1 MKRYL
6 LIIIIL
12 LGIFCSN
19 IMVFA
24 QENESEAYEITTE
37 EDSELS
43 SNSDITNEEL
53 ENAIIIGSGEEEQI
67 SILFLDGFAAYY
79 FSQLNKNFGNNYI
92 GSCSYTAAAMLL
104 SFYDTYWNDN
114 IIPEHYESQDK
125 NFPNTKL
132 IEDISESPGIKMESI
147 PHGTTKEQ
155 YKTIIDNDK
164 DEYFH
169 LKLIDIGLNIFDDY
183 ALFPSSVEELL
194 EYYLYNVVGFST
206 SEVTVERITAGNL
219 FDGITVREYVI
230 NKVTQGIPVFVSAT
244 SLGEGAHSYII
255 YDYDASTDE
264 LYCHLGGHYN
274 DENVLLTHVKFST
287 IDYTLFEGAVTI
299 NFTQNSQHSHSDNY
313 VDSEGN
319 TYCSCY
325 FSNCHPEHE
334 HRYKPFESTES
345 TLHTY
350 DCPCSPTTILQPHT
364 YTYAELDD
372 NMHIYKCT
380 KCEYQIEQNH
390 RWEKTYND
398 ETHTF
403 TCIDCGHV
411 KTDFHNIEIESCDS
425 TAHRYYCTGCDYSV
439 AEEHIKTH
447 TSVDDILHF
456 VKCSVC
462 EYEGN
467 EYHSTKYA
475 DLGDGTHSD
484 SCEECG
490 YYSIENHTFVCKSVD
505 GTYHRSVCDACGL
518 VNGANEAHVW
528 GSYSN
533 PKYFK
538 CTLCGHLKLVTGPG
552 IIPINPPNKNDE
564 IEETE

>member
-19 IMVFA
+19 IIVFA
-24 QENESEAYEITTE
+24 QENESEAYEIPTE
-37 EDSELS
+37 EDSKLS

-67 SILFLDGFAAYY
+67 STLFLDKFAVYY

-125 NFPNTKL
+125 NLPNSKL
-132 IEDISESPGIKMESI
+132 IADILESPGIKMESI

-255 YDYDASTDE
+255 YDYDVSTDE

-274 DENVLLTHVKFST
+274 DDNVLLTHVKFST

-299 NFTQNSQHSHSDNY
+299 NFTPTSQHSHSNNY
-313 VDSEGN
+313 VDSDGN
-319 TYCSCY
+319 TYCSCD
-325 FSNCHPEHE
+325 FPCHPEHE
-334 HRYKPFESTES
+334 HSYKPLNGVENIY
-345 TLHTY
+345 HTY
-350 DCPCSPTTILQPHT
+350 DCLCAVQNNVNFLHT
-364 YTYAELDD
+364 FTYVELD
-372 NMHIYKCT
+372 NSKHINKCT
-380 KCEYQIEQNH
+380 QCEYQVELPHNLDYTNINDELNH
-390 RWEKTYND
+390 REYCTVCGHIGISYHNFECD
-398 ETHTF
+398 GSENGLHYEE
-403 TCIDCGHV
+403 CVDCGYRTSQCTRAQFTSIDANNHSAV
-411 KTDFHNIEIESCDS
+411 CLDCEYTVSTEPHNWVYTSISALYHEGHCADCGE
-425 TAHRYYCTGCDYSV
+425 
-439 AEEHIKTH
+439 IKTTQQSH
-447 TSVDDILHF
+447 SWKVSNDPKYVECSYCGYLKLKPTLGGGEIIPVQPFNKEDDI
-456 VKCSVC
+456 
-462 EYEGN
+462 E
-467 EYHSTKYA
+467 
-475 DLGDGTHSD
+475 
-484 SCEECG
+484 
-490 YYSIENHTFVCKSVD
+490 
-505 GTYHRSVCDACGL
+505 
-518 VNGANEAHVW
+518 
-528 GSYSN
+528 
-533 PKYFK
+533 
-538 CTLCGHLKLVTGPG
+538 
-552 IIPINPPNKNDE
+552 
-564 IEETE
+564 EETE